1 MDVDG
6 DGVLSMYELEYFYEE
21 QCERMEAMG
30 IEPLPFHDLLCQM
43 LDLVKP
49 ASDGKIE

>member
-1 MDVDG
+1 
-6 DGVLSMYELEYFYEE
+6 
-21 QCERMEAMG
+21 MEAMG

-49 ASDGKIE
+49 ASGVVRLNKEPVALSIYITEWGL